1 VWKNAYFPKSV
12 KRFSDKKCG
21 KNKELERST
30 EPSEV
35 KIALVVWRLAVALLV
50 SVFIFS
56 VSLHQGGAQPLSRQ
70 DVPPSLSNLAEE
82 MLDAV
87 VNISI
92 SQTVKGTQ
100 GGDNPPALTVPD
112 GSPFQEFFDDFFTD
126 GETTSRTPARR
137 VESLG
142 SGFVVDAAQG
152 FIVTNNHVIAD
163 ADEIE
168 AIFTDGTRLKASLVG
183 KDSKTDLALLKIDPH
198 AKHLK
203 QVNFGDSQTAKIG
216 DWVMAIGNPFGLG
229 GTVTLGIISAR
240 NRDIN
245 SGPYDD
251 FIQTDAAINRGNSG
265 GPLFDMQGQVIG
277 INTAI
282 ISPTGG
288 SIGLGFAIPS
298 ELAIH
303 VIEQLKQFGKPQRGW
318 LGLRIQPVTEEI
330 ATSLNLPEAQGA
342 LISGRMPQTGVDNA
356 ALLDGDVIL
365 RFGDRLVKTARDLP
379 RLVAE
384 TPAGHLMDVVVWR
397 EGEEKTV
404 QVKLGLLEESDDTS
418 QTVDAPQENDTQ
430 AQSAQEIS
438 DFLLGMKLA
447 PLTDEKRAEF
457 SIVESVTEGV
467 VVTQVEQ
474 NSAADNKRIVAGTVI
489 LDINQD
495 LVTTPA
501 DVRTRF
507 HNLREMGRKNALMTV
522 VEPSGS
528 VRFVT
533 IRLD

>member
-1 VWKNAYFPKSV
+1 
-12 KRFSDKKCG
+12 
-21 KNKELERST
+21 
-30 EPSEV
+30 
-35 KIALVVWRLAVALLV
+35 
-50 SVFIFS
+50 
-56 VSLHQGGAQPLSRQ
+56 
-70 DVPPSLSNLAEE
+70 
-82 MLDAV
+82 V

-100 GGDNPPALTVPD
+100 GGDNLPALTVPD
-112 GSPFQEFFDDFFTD
+112 GSPFQEFFEDFFSND
-126 GETTSRTPARR
+126 DAVHTPARR

-183 KDSKTDLALLKIDPH
+183 KDSKTDLALLKIDPK
-198 AKHLK
+198 ARNLK
-203 QVNFGDSQTAKIG
+203 QVSFGDSQTAKIG

-229 GTVTLGIISAR
+229 GTVTLGIVSAR

-265 GPLFDMQGQVIG
+265 GPLFNMQGQVIG

-298 ELAIH
+298 ELAVH

-318 LGLRIQPVTEEI
+318 LGLRIQPVTQEI
-330 ATSLNLPEAQGA
+330 ATSLGLSEATGA
-342 LISGRMPQTGVDNA
+342 LVSGRISHATVDNA
-356 ALLDGDVIL
+356 SLLDGDVII
-365 RFGDRLVKTARDLP
+365 RFGGKVVKNARDLP

-384 TPAGHLMDVVVWR
+384 SPAGHLIDVVVWR
-397 EGEEKTV
+397 KGEEKTV
-404 QVKLGLLEESDDTS
+404 QVKLGLLEENEDTS
-418 QTVDAPQENDTQ
+418 QKSGENRQENSTQ
-430 AQSAQEIS
+430 DQSEEETD

-447 PLTDEKRAEF
+447 TLTDEKRAEF
-457 SIVESVTEGV
+457 SIDAHITKGV

-474 NSAADNKRIVAGTVI
+474 NSAADNKRITAGTVI

-495 LVTTPA
+495 LVSTPEQ
-501 DVRTRF
+501 VRTRF
-507 HNLREMGRKNALMTV
+507 NNLREMGRKNALMSV